1 MLCKYFLASF
11 LLLFLFGRTNGQSLT
26 VESYTNQ
33 LLFNIFLNQPDTS
46 IRPFLRLYA
55 PSLLERKTIPQGSA
69 VPGLPAST
77 EIHSFVFTKHP
88 YFKSTF
94 NNGKLEL
101 YCQRFND
108 ARGLQVYDIKLWL
121 EFDSQQDGEI
131 AYSKLIETFMPIS
144 KAKNLSSY
152 SGAMKA
158 EFSDNKESKGL
169 SKIQFR
175 LTADNLDKKM
185 YKILFEL
192 GNDLK

>member
-1 MLCKYFLASF
+1 MLRKYLLASF
-11 LLLFLFGRTNGQSLT
+11 FLLILLGRSNGQSLT

-33 LLFNIFLNQPDTS
+33 LLFTIFQNQPDTA

-55 PSLLERKTIPQGSA
+55 PALLEKKAIPEGPAAAGS
-69 VPGLPAST
+69 SSSI
-77 EIHSFVFTKHP
+77 EIHSFIFTKHP

-94 NNGKLEL
+94 SSGKLEL

-108 ARGLQVYDIKLWL
+108 ARGLQVYDIKLWF
-121 EFDSQQDGEI
+121 EFDTQQDGEI

-144 KAKNLSSY
+144 KARNLSSS
-152 SGAMKA
+152 SGSMKA
-158 EFSDNKESKGL
+158 EFSDSKESKGL

-185 YKILFEL
+185 FKILFEL

>member
-1 MLCKYFLASF
+1 MPRKYFLAAF
-11 LLLFLFGRTNGQSLT
+11 LLLALFGRTNGQSLT

-55 PSLLERKTIPQGSA
+55 PSLLEKKAIPEG
-69 VPGLPAST
+69 PAASGPPSST
-77 EIHSFVFTKHP
+77 EIHSFVFSKHP
-88 YFKSTF
+88 YFKSSFST
-94 NNGKLEL
+94 GKLEL

-108 ARGLQVYDIKLWL
+108 ARGLQVYDIKLWF
-121 EFDSQQDGEI
+121 EFDNQQDGEI

-144 KAKNLSSY
+144 KARNLSSY

-158 EFSDNKESKGL
+158 EFSDTKESRGL

-175 LTADNLDKKM
+175 LTADNLDRKM
-185 YKILFEL
+185 FKILFEL

>member
-1 MLCKYFLASF
+1 MPRKFFLAVF
-11 LLLFLFGRTNGQSLT
+11 ILLVLFGRANGQSLT

-33 LLFNIFLNQPDTS
+33 LLFNIFINQPDTS

-55 PSLLERKTIPQGSA
+55 PSLLEKKAIPEGISSSGNMGSN
-69 VPGLPAST
+69 

-88 YFKSTF
+88 FLKSTF
-94 NNGKLEL
+94 NSGKLEL

-108 ARGLQVYDIKLWL
+108 ARGLQVYDIKLWF
-121 EFDSQQDGEI
+121 EFDTQQDGEI

-144 KAKNLSSY
+144 KARNLSSS
-152 SGAMKA
+152 SGSMKA
-158 EFSDNKESKGL
+158 EFSDSKESKGL

-175 LTADNLDKKM
+175 LTADNLDKRM
-185 YKILFEL
+185 FKILFEL